1 MKHFTIADIDLAMF
15 SPTYDG
21 GAGTSGVEL
30 NTNVTTDADLSA
42 ENKTFW
48 DKALIVLAGPEL
60 VHDQFAQQRDIPK
73 GNGKTIEFRQ
83 FDPLPEQTAPLT
95 EGVTPAG
102 QELSVNSMTATVA
115 QYGGYVTTS
124 DVLDMTALD
133 PIVNEATK
141 LIARQAGETL
151 DSITRDV
158 VNAGTNVMYA
168 LGKTSGTVNAAAPTS
183 RATIGYTSGVTNHNL
198 TVDDVK
204 RAVRALKRQNAPK
217 IRGDYVGIIHPD
229 VAYDLMRDPEWL
241 SPKQYVDT
249 QDIYAGEIGKLY
261 GVRFIEN
268 TRAKVFR
275 PVDLTEGSR
284 TLTVRSAVTSSA
296 SVPVAEKITA
306 ADAAALAGKKVMAG
320 DTEVTISSAT
330 AGDAGSA
337 ALTLSAATSIAKDT
351 VIWPEGAG
359 ANGQD
364 VYSTLIIADDAYG
377 TTKVSGGGLQHIVKP
392 LGSGGS
398 SDPLNQRATVG
409 WKATKTAKILV
420 PQYLVRI
427 ESSATP

>member
-1 MKHFTIADIDLAMF
+1 MNTIKMDLRLFDA
-15 SPTYDG
+15 SAPDYNP
-21 GAGTSGVEL
+21 
-30 NTNVTTDADLSA
+30 NTTGSASLSA

-48 DKALIVLAGPEL
+48 DRALIVLAGPEL
-60 VHDQFAQQRDIPK
+60 VHDQFAQQRDIPA
-73 GNGKTIEFRQ
+73 GSGKTIEFRQ
-83 FDPLPEQTAPLT
+83 FDPLPEMTVPLT
-95 EGVTPAG
+95 EGVTPDG
-102 QELSVNSMTATVA
+102 QSLSVNAVTATVS

-133 PIVNEATK
+133 PVVNEATK

-151 DSITRDV
+151 DTITRDV

-168 LGKTSGTVNAAAPTS
+168 LGKTSGSVNSSAPTS
-183 RATIGYTSGVTNHNL
+183 RGALGYASGVTNSNL

-229 VAYDLMRDPEWL
+229 VAFDLMRDPEWL
-241 SPKQYVDT
+241 TPKQYVDT

-268 TRAKVFR
+268 TRAKVFKAD
-275 PVDLTEGSR
+275 VLTNGSPK
-284 TLTVRSAVTSSA
+284 LTVRSAVSSSA
-296 SVPVAEKITA
+296 TVPVAEAIS
-306 ADAAALAGKKVMAG
+306 ADEATALAGKKVYVGSAA
-320 DTEVTISSAT
+320 TEVTISSAT
-330 AGDAGSA
+330 AGAAGSA
-337 ALTLSAATSIAKDT
+337 SLTLSAATSIAKDT
-351 VIWPEGAG
+351 VIYGEGAG
-359 ANGQD
+359 VNGAD
-364 VYSTLIIADDAYG
+364 VYATLIIADDAYG
-377 TTKVSGGGLQHIVKP
+377 TTKVTGGGLQHIVKP

-398 SDPLNQRATVG
+398 SDPLDQRATVG

-420 PQYLVRI
+420 QQYIVRI

>member
-377 TTKVSGGGLQHIVKP
+377 TTKVTGGGLQHIVKP